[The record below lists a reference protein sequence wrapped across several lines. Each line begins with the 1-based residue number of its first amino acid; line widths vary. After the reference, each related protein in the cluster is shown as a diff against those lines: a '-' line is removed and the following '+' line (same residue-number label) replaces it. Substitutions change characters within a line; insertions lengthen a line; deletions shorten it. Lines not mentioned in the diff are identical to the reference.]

1 MKKLLLAVVLPLAA
15 TSVYAETSV
24 TLYGGADGGITV
36 QKLKGKSAT
45 VRFANGSLDTNMF
58 GFTGTED
65 LGSGNNVFLRLEQGY
80 VLSNGKED
88 DDKGDKAF
96 NRQAYLGFES
106 SFGQVAFGRIGALGS
121 YNGEYSISGS
131 SAYNTSF
138 SVLSNIHS
146 AFILT
151 DWMNN
156 TIAYVSPSLNGW
168 KVHAT
173 YSNGVNEDSEK
184 WSRNEH
190 YYGVNFQ
197 RFSTPYP
204 EVA

>member
-173 YSNGVNEDSEK
+173 YSNGVN
-184 WSRNEH
+184 
-190 YYGVNFQ
+190 
-197 RFSTPYP
+197 
-204 EVA
+204 A

>member
-88 DDKGDKAF
+88 DDKGDRPLIVRLTWVLKA
-96 NRQAYLGFES
+96 A
-106 SFGQVAFGRIGALGS
+106 
-121 YNGEYSISGS
+121 
-131 SAYNTSF
+131 SARS
-138 SVLSNIHS
+138 HS
-146 AFILT
+146 AESEHLVPT
-151 DWMNN
+151 TAN
-156 TIAYVSPSLNGW
+156 TPFPVPPPTTRAFR
-168 KVHAT
+168 
-173 YSNGVNEDSEK
+173 YSAI
-184 WSRNEH
+184 
-190 YYGVNFQ
+190 
-197 RFSTPYP
+197 ST
-204 EVA
+204 ALSF

>member
-24 TLYGGADGGITV
+24 MLYGGADGGITV

-88 DDKGDKAF
+88 DDKEDHSK
-96 NRQAYLGFES
+96 RQSDLLL
-106 SFGQVAFGRIGALGS
+106 Q
-121 YNGEYSISGS
+121 
-131 SAYNTSF
+131 
-138 SVLSNIHS
+138 
-146 AFILT
+146 
-151 DWMNN
+151 
-156 TIAYVSPSLNGW
+156 
-168 KVHAT
+168 
-173 YSNGVNEDSEK
+173 
-184 WSRNEH
+184 
-190 YYGVNFQ
+190 
-197 RFSTPYP
+197 
-204 EVA
+204 

>member
-24 TLYGGADGGITV
+24 TLYGGALGGITV

-106 SFGQVAFGRIGALGS
+106 SHSHL
-121 YNGEYSISGS
+121 YSC
-131 SAYNTSF
+131 
-138 SVLSNIHS
+138 LSWNC
-146 AFILT
+146 
-151 DWMNN
+151 
-156 TIAYVSPSLNGW
+156 
-168 KVHAT
+168 
-173 YSNGVNEDSEK
+173 
-184 WSRNEH
+184 
-190 YYGVNFQ
+190 
-197 RFSTPYP
+197 RFSLGNCRSLSHLQK
-204 EVA
+204 